1 MLFGLFGLRERSRH
15 LQILDDHLRAAGV
28 HPLLIPEEVKLTVL
42 KFLKAGPGLDRD
54 SQPNEPA
61 LAEAGR
67 LLAYCFAGREE
78 YVESNGAGAEA
89 EQERK
94 LALALEAGEGI
105 EARIVMLALAS
116 GIAHESIAA
125 RFELEAGEA
134 EQGGNP

>member
-15 LQILDDHLRAAGV
+15 LQILDDHLRSAGV
-28 HPLLIPEEVKLTVL
+28 HPLLIPEEVKMTVL
-42 KFLKAGPGLDRD
+42 KFIKAGPGLDLD
-54 SQPNEPA
+54 SKPNEPA
-61 LAEAGR
+61 LAESGR
-67 LLAYCFAGREE
+67 LLAYCFAGPEE
-78 YVESNGAGAEA
+78 YIESNGPGSET

-125 RFELEAGEA
+125 RFEFETGET
-134 EQGGNP
+134 E